1 MSTQTIGE
9 YFRQFR
15 KDRGLSLTQ
24 AVATADCS
32 AAALSRF
39 ERDQSDLSLAAIKQ
53 IMQNMR
59 LTTNDFYTL
68 LTQQPAALGEPAYVA
83 FIRQDQAALAA
94 LATGFWQTFP
104 HDTQRLPLVYADVL
118 LKTSQ
123 MPHTAHYHL
132 LPNQEKALAHFLKPS
147 PLWNITQ
154 TLTIA
159 AALRFASH
167 ELLALIS
174 ARFIQNVKAIDETTV
189 NESTLREADLALLLF
204 HLLCRRENALS
215 QPLLEAMQGYHTLRR
230 QHLQPGTSRDV
241 HSINSA
247 PYVHFAQAMA
257 DWLAQPSAQAEELV
271 HAESAKLRTLG
282 AAALADYFDRVWPQV
297 KQGRKPWHNQTLQ
310 STALDRDAL
319 ALPDRPMFSGPTAKQ
334 IRQFYGL
341 TLDDLSV
348 NWRPATQSRFE
359 AGQTQ
364 LGFRDALNLVHLL
377 MLDGNIFYPGLFSYP
392 LATFDHQVAA
402 HATLTRQE
410 AIKAAL
416 TEARTTAAH
425 QPLVYDR
432 FAIVN
437 VEIHAIQMT
446 LDLIGDHDATFTFLD
461 LSYEQMAAETLA
473 GLRATKRVQN
483 SDLVVLENAIQV
495 LPPAAQEEAWHLA
508 FTSSRIPVN
517 DSPYLT
523 NMYSNLILGLI
534 LAGDFP
540 RMKRLAPALPALQ
553 IDDTS
558 LVGIFPV
565 VTTQYLI
572 ELFSSP
578 STAASTWQRI
588 HRDTRWIREY
598 VQPKDGATVWLGN
611 TYDILEVEVQEVFDQ
626 WQAAQA

>member
-39 ERDQSDLSLAAIKQ
+39 ERDQSDLSLAAIEQ
-53 IMQNMR
+53 IMQNLR
-59 LTTNDFYTL
+59 LTTSDFYTL

-83 FIRQDQAALAA
+83 YIRQDQAALAA

-167 ELLALIS
+167 ELLALITD
-174 ARFIQNVKAIDETTV
+174 RFIQNVQAIDETTV
-189 NESTLREADLALLLF
+189 NESILREADLALLLF
-204 HLLCRRENALS
+204 HLLCRREAALS
-215 QPLLEAMQGYHTLRR
+215 QPLLEAMQTYHTLRR

-247 PYVHFAQAMA
+247 PYVHFGQAMA
-257 DWLAQPSAQAEELV
+257 DWLAKPSVQAEERV
-271 HAESAKLRTLG
+271 RAESAKLRTLG
-282 AAALADYFDRVWPQV
+282 AVALADYFDRVWPQV
-297 KQGRKPWHNQTLQ
+297 KQGRQSWHNPAL
-310 STALDRDAL
+310 TAALNRDPL
-319 ALPDRPMFSGPTAKQ
+319 ALPDRPMFSGPVVKQ

-341 TLDDLSV
+341 TLADLSV

-377 MLDGNIFYPGLFSYP
+377 MLNDNIFYPGLFSYP
-392 LATFDHQVAA
+392 LAAFDHQVAA
-402 HATLTRQE
+402 HATLPRQE

-416 TEARTTAAH
+416 IEARATAAH
-425 QPLVYDR
+425 QSLVYDR

-437 VEIHAIQMT
+437 VEVHAIQMT
-446 LDLIGDHDATFTFLD
+446 LDLVGDDDATLAFLD
-461 LSYEQMAAETLA
+461 LSYEQMATETLA
-473 GLRATKRVQN
+473 GLRATKHVQN
-483 SDLVVLENAIQV
+483 SDLVVLERAIQV
-495 LPPAAQEEAWHLA
+495 LPPAAKEEAWHLA
-508 FTSSRIPVN
+508 FTSSRLPVN
-517 DSPYLT
+517 DSLHLT
-523 NMYSNLILGLI
+523 NMYSNLIFSLTLD
-534 LAGDFP
+534 GDFP

-553 IDDTS
+553 NDDTS
-558 LVGIFPV
+558 LVGIFPLA
-565 VTTQYLI
+565 TTQYLI

-578 STAASTWQRI
+578 ATATSTWQRI

-598 VQPKDGATVWLGN
+598 VQPKAGATVWMGN
-611 TYDILEVEVQEVFDQ
+611 QYDILEVEVQEAFDQ
-626 WQAAQA
+626 WQAAQE